1 MFIPKTVVWN
11 FTLSVWN
18 EWSQNQISEKDA
30 TTKYVYNNNNY
41 NNIDT
46 RRPKDKAP
54 PTSPNNIVLHD
65 MVYVKE
71 LLKFDYLKHSSMW
84 SNRHK
89 KNKYFD

>member
-18 EWSQNQISEKDA
+18 EWPQNQISEKDA

-46 RRPKDKAP
+46 RHPKVKAP

-65 MVYVKE
+65 MVYEKE